1 MYQDI
6 PETKRKQVVEMYQ
19 AGDKIKTI
27 TEATGLSRPNIYWV
41 LRSEGHTPNRQN
53 RGDNVTTTVLLDAL
67 RDAHQQIG
75 KLEAEIGEL
84 RRQLAGR

>member
-6 PETKRKQVVEMYQ
+6 PETTRKQVVEMYQ
-19 AGDKIKTI
+19 AGDRIKTI

-41 LRSEGHTPNRQN
+41 LRSEGQTPNRQT
-53 RGDNVTTTVLLDAL
+53 RGDTVTTSDLLAAL
-67 RDAHQQIG
+67 QAAHQEIG

-84 RRQLAGR
+84 RRKLTAR